1 MRRQWRTSQCTAV
14 VLAQARRLVC
24 SGRKERAMKRQY
36 GMRNAGIASVVAGMV
51 VALVLTLGADAAG
64 APPARFSEAELFF
77 ELNDTDGDL
86 GIHASID
93 GGPYVVLE
101 IEDPDGRTILR
112 VTAQGRLARQG
123 LTQLFLESAEPSFDE
138 LAPEEFFRRFPEGV
152 YDIEAE
158 TLEGQE
164 FKSKVKLSHVLAAPP
179 SNIRVAGIP
188 AAENCD
194 PVALPSVPVGAP
206 VTIDWDPVKKSHPTI
221 GKSGAVNIVRY
232 QFFVEQGD
240 LKLGVDLPPTVT
252 EFQVPPAIIALG
264 GTFKFEIIART
275 ATRNNT
281 AVENCFVVE

>member
-1 MRRQWRTSQCTAV
+1 
-14 VLAQARRLVC
+14 
-24 SGRKERAMKRQY
+24 
-36 GMRNAGIASVVAGMV
+36 MRNPGIASVVAGMV
-51 VALVLTLGADAAG
+51 VALVLTLGAAAAG
-64 APPARFSEAELFF
+64 VSAAEFSEAELFF

-101 IEDPDGRTILR
+101 IEDPHGSTILT

-152 YDIEAE
+152 YAIEAE

-179 SNIRVAGIP
+179 SNIHVAGIP

-194 PVALPSVPVGAP
+194 AVALPLVPVGAP
-206 VTIDWDPVKKSHPTI
+206 VTIVWDPVKKSHPTI
-221 GKSGAVNIVRY
+221 GKSGAVKIVRY
-232 QFFVEQGD
+232 QFFVEQGN

-252 EFQVPPAIIALG
+252 EFQVPPAIIAQG

-275 ATRNNT
+275 ATGNNT